1 MMLAR
6 IGEPTPEQVAALEKA
21 DKAARATSTVTW
33 LVIGGGALF
42 LYMRMK
48 GKGRSSYAPSN

>member
-1 MMLAR
+1 MMMAR
-6 IGEPTPEQVAALEKA
+6 IGEPTPEQMAALEKA

-33 LVIGGGALF
+33 LAIGGGALF

-48 GKGRSSYAPSN
+48 GKGSHALSN